1 MWLEDEIY
9 GRFEI
14 TEPVLKELL
23 NAPELQR
30 LKGISMAGYYPGC
43 PEFGNPEYQPLQSQ
57 HWRFAFAAQIRSA
70 VARTNCRTDT

>member
-43 PEFGNPEYQPLQSQ
+43 PEFGNPEYNRYNHSIGVLLLLL
-57 HWRFAFAAQIRSA
+57 QIRSA